1 MKRIVALLAA
11 TLIGMVAWAELGPD
25 TIKDDIPGTATVRE
39 IVEAGGGGG
48 VSVQTVTNIASRVT
62 SNIVTKAYVEGLGIS
77 GGAYSVMSNATGEA
91 LVKTLRLTDPST
103 AKVIA
108 KDNNHNDFTL
118 IGFDGRSGEVLGGQA
133 DLGVYSL
140 AIAPGA
146 YAKGIFSIAI
156 GHDATAGSARSVA
169 IGDTSTSG
177 DSSVAIGCDA
187 ATGHSSVAIGNRAA
201 AEEDSVALGAGT
213 AVRFDSVAIGGLAA
227 ATNLSIA
234 LGWYAV
240 ASNDLSTVIGSQA
253 HSHGNETVNIGR
265 KNDLDYVFIGDRSV
279 GEIIDTVTNATLAA
293 ANAYTDA
300 HAGTGGLS
308 TNAVLALIEDSVGGT
323 NAVRAA
329 VAHTAVGPT
338 WMRPNAWRLTSTPT
352 RDVAEIAAVYYTTNN
367 FRSYSN
373 EVARVITTRSAQLRG
388 ERLDRYAVDP
398 LIVTN
403 FAAVTPGCSVDE
415 LGYVTAEAD
424 GQYRFAGTDSTGETR
439 YCDIW
444 FSAGIRDTVLNTIYV
459 GDLAPH
465 LAAAN
470 DAALGVL
477 DAAALVGTYTVAG
490 KTCNQYSTFSLP
502 WAKSGAHG
510 YYNPWAVSGHILMTA
525 GHLGYMGD
533 RGPITYGSTTL
544 DRGHAYWLKDW
555 ALEHGFTPAEVNAV
569 SMIGDI
575 ELIVCTGGPIPATDL
590 PTFISPEKFAARF
603 PGGLNGAVVWSA
615 NQHHA
620 DMVPRVVIDS
630 HGHTFAGDDRWA
642 GYSARADLAAILAA
656 MGQQHI
662 FHGGDSGHVVFLRD
676 DGEDIPLTQYY
687 YASGGPDLVAAYPML
702 KAFVESFGDTLKEV
716 E

>member
-1 MKRIVALLAA
+1 MKRIWTLLAA
-11 TLIGMVAWAELGPD
+11 TLVGMAAWADFGPD

-39 IVEAGGGGG
+39 IVQAGGGGG
-48 VSVQTVTNIASRVT
+48 GGGVDTNAVIEIANEAISTNALMVATTNSVGALWMIKLNGPTVSPSPALSEGFAADAKATWEIWSDFNRALATKANEAWVDGLFAKKRFGSMRGTVGTNLTIRLSRAKLDLVWGVDYAGHADSAFEAGSSKALKLEDFLGTTSKSLSFVTDDYADPAIEVVT
-62 SNIVTKAYVEGLGIS
+62 SDG
-77 GGAYSVMSNATGEA
+77 
-91 LVKTLRLTDPST
+91 KT
-103 AKVIA
+103 
-108 KDNNHNDFTL
+108 N
-118 IGFDGRSGEVLGGQA
+118 
-133 DLGVYSL
+133 
-140 AIAPGA
+140 
-146 YAKGIFSIAI
+146 
-156 GHDATAGSARSVA
+156 SVA
-169 IGDTSTSG
+169 FADDVSA
-177 DSSVAIGCDA
+177 VA
-187 ATGHSSVAIGNRAA
+187 V
-201 AEEDSVALGAGT
+201 
-213 AVRFDSVAIGGLAA
+213 A
-227 ATNLSIA
+227 ATNYTDA
-234 LGWYAV
+234 A
-240 ASNDLSTVIGSQA
+240 A
-253 HSHGNETVNIGR
+253 
-265 KNDLDYVFIGDRSV
+265 
-279 GEIIDTVTNATLAA
+279 NATLAA

-338 WMRPNAWRLTSTPT
+338 WMRPNAWRLTATPT
-352 RDVAEIAAVYYTTNN
+352 RDVAEIAAVYFSTNN
-367 FRSYSN
+367 YRTYSN

-388 ERLDRYAVDP
+388 ERLDRYAIDP

-424 GQYRFAGTDSTGETR
+424 GQYRVAGTDSTGETR

-477 DAAALVGTYTVAG
+477 ANAALVGTYTVAG
-490 KTCNQYSTFSLP
+490 KTCNQYSTIAPAF
-502 WAKSGAHG
+502 AKSGAHG
-510 YYNPWAVSGHILMTA
+510 YYNPWAVSPHVLMTA
-525 GHLGYMGD
+525 GHMGYLGN
-533 RGPITYGSTTL
+533 RGPISYG
-544 DRGHAYWLKDW
+544 GHTVNRVRAVWLKDW
-555 ALEHGFTPAEVNAV
+555 ALTNGFTEAEVNAV

-575 ELIVCTGGPIPATDL
+575 EMIVCDNSGALPAEIL

-620 DMVPRVVIDS
+620 DMVPRVARND
-630 HGHTFAGDDRWA
+630 HGYYLYGDADFAA
-642 GYSARADLAAILAA
+642 YPARADLAGRLAA

-676 DGEDIPLTQYY
+676 DGYDIPITQYY
-687 YASGGPDLVAAYPML
+687 SASTGPDLIAAFPMI
-702 KAFVESFGDTLKEV
+702 KAFVESLGDTLKEV

>member
-39 IVEAGGGGG
+39 IVQAGGGGG
-48 VSVQTVTNIASRVT
+48 GGIDTNAVIE
-62 SNIVTKAYVEGLGIS
+62 IVGPMIESAT
-77 GGAYSVMSNATGEA
+77 NAT
-91 LVKTLRLTDPST
+91 
-103 AKVIA
+103 
-108 KDNNHNDFTL
+108 
-118 IGFDGRSGEVLGGQA
+118 
-133 DLGVYSL
+133 
-140 AIAPGA
+140 
-146 YAKGIFSIAI
+146 
-156 GHDATAGSARSVA
+156 
-169 IGDTSTSG
+169 
-177 DSSVAIGCDA
+177 
-187 ATGHSSVAIGNRAA
+187 
-201 AEEDSVALGAGT
+201 
-213 AVRFDSVAIGGLAA
+213 LAA
-227 ATNLSIA
+227 ANRYAIDSDMTTYSAAVIYTDRVAIETIGHAYTNSQMVA
-234 LGWYAV
+234 NNARNQAV
-240 ASNDLSTVIGSQA
+240 VLANNYTDSA
-253 HSHGNETVNIGR
+253 
-265 KNDLDYVFIGDRSV
+265 
-279 GEIIDTVTNATLAA
+279 TNATLAA

-403 FAAVTPGCSVDE
+403 FAAVTPGCSVDQ

-424 GQYRFAGTDSTGETR
+424 GQYRVAGTDATGETR

-470 DAALGVL
+470 DAALDVL
-477 DAAALVGTYTVAG
+477 ANAALVGTYTVAG
-490 KTCNQYSTFSLP
+490 KTCNQYSTIAPAF
-502 WAKSGAHG
+502 AKSGAHG
-510 YYNPWAVSGHILMTA
+510 YYNPWAVSPHVLMTA
-525 GHLGYMGD
+525 GHMGYLGN
-533 RGPITYGSTTL
+533 RGPISYG
-544 DRGHAYWLKDW
+544 GHTVNRVRAVWLKDW
-555 ALEHGFTPAEVNAV
+555 ALTNGFTEAEVNAV

-575 ELIVCTGGPIPATDL
+575 EMIVCDDSGALPAEIL
-590 PTFISPEKFAARF
+590 PTFISPAAFDARF
-603 PGGLNGAVVWSA
+603 PGGIRGALLWSA

-620 DMVPRVVIDS
+620 DMVPRVAMND
-630 HGHTFAGDDRWA
+630 HGYYLYGDADFAA
-642 GYSARADLAAILAA
+642 YPARADLAGRLAA

-676 DGEDIPLTQYY
+676 DQYDIPITQYY
-687 YASGGPDLVAAYPML
+687 SASTGPDLIAAFPMI
-702 KAFVESFGDTLKEV
+702 KAFVESLGDTLKEV